1 MKVGHSNIADM
12 DQRLSRQM
20 PWSMAALV
28 VAALSM
34 IGLPPTAGFFSK
46 WYLVLGGIQG
56 SDWVFVA
63 VILLGG
69 LLNAIYFFRVV
80 ERVYLPFRKG
90 SSDHA
95 AADGVQEVVESREV
109 RLSMLAPTL
118 VLAGGLLV
126 LGLASSFLVNR
137 VIQLMIPPG
146 L

>member
-1 MKVGHSNIADM
+1 
-12 DQRLSRQM
+12 
-20 PWSMAALV
+20 
-28 VAALSM
+28 M

-90 SSDHA
+90 PADHA
-95 AADGVQEVVESREV
+95 AADGGQEVVESREA
-109 RLSMLAPTL
+109 RPSMLVPTL

-137 VIQLMIPPG
+137 VIQVMIPPG